1 MNRNTASDVTM
12 PDKRRHMMAW
22 STPLRLALVMA
33 LLLGLGYPLL
43 VSALGG
49 WLMPHQA
56 TGSLLMDKQGRVVGS
71 TLVGQQFIDPAY
83 FIGRPSA
90 AEYDAFGVSG
100 SNLGPD
106 NPALAERVQADAST
120 IATRDGVAP
129 GEIPVEL
136 LAASGSGID
145 PHITPEG
152 AASQV
157 PRVAQ
162 ARELATATVNTLI
175 NNATEYGGILGQP
188 AVNVL
193 RLNLAL
199 DELTGSPGNL
209 EE

>member
-1 MNRNTASDVTM
+1 MNRNTTSDVSPSDNQHRMT
-12 PDKRRHMMAW
+12 AW
-22 STPLRLALVMA
+22 STPFRLVAVMA

-56 TGSLLMDKQGRVVGS
+56 TGSLLTNSEGQVVGS
-71 TLVGQQFIDPAY
+71 SLVGQHFSDPAY

-90 AEYDAFGVSG
+90 ADYDPFGVSG
-100 SNLGPD
+100 SNLGPG
-106 NPALAERVQADAST
+106 NPALAERVQADAAT
-120 IATRDGVAP
+120 IAARDGIAL
-129 GEIPVEL
+129 GEIPVDL

-152 AASQV
+152 AASQAV
-157 PRVAQ
+157 RVAQ
-162 ARELATATVNTLI
+162 ARGLTTAVVSKLI
-175 NNATEYGGILGQP
+175 SVATEYGGMLGQP

-199 DELTGSPGNL
+199 DELTGSPGSQD
-209 EE
+209 E